1 MIRSSILRFV
11 AMTFFGVFASVA
23 SAQWNTVPPDAVVPD
38 WRSEVPIAVHPDTSL
53 VNLYERAWEIASG
66 RVRRGPEGMVAS
78 PYLDENCY
86 DDQIWIWDGCFMV
99 MFSKYAPNA
108 FPGKETLMNYYA
120 PIHDGAPSPLRIHLR
135 DNPPLF
141 AWVEKEN
148 YLFTGDTAQ
157 IDMVVR
163 DKRYL
168 QKHYDYF
175 NSLQCGE
182 RNDELSTQPIR
193 ITVRRDSLGEIIGY
207 SWHGGASGMDNT
219 PRGRDCGGYQG
230 ALWIDAISQQAL
242 AATNIAELCRLRGD
256 TAQASAWQKE
266 FERLRK
272 VVNDRYWDERDGYYY
287 DVNLATGEPSRVMTP
302 ASFWAMLAG
311 IPDSTQASRMVER
324 LRSEA
329 FMGGE
334 RPWNSLSRSDQDFD
348 SVTGNYWRG
357 GIWLPI
363 VYMGSKAL
371 ERYGYCELADS
382 LAEKVVRM
390 QARIYEQ
397 TEPHTIWECYS
408 PVADEPS
415 TEHGHRVRQE
425 FCGWSALGPISLFI
439 ENIMGFRKADALSRT
454 LTWDIKASN
463 GTHGL
468 RRLRFGD
475 VETSLVYDAPTN
487 SIAVSAN
494 RPYTLVARGR
504 SIPVAAGEST
514 ISL

>member
-1 MIRSSILRFV
+1 
-11 AMTFFGVFASVA
+11 MTFFGVFASVA

-230 ALWIDAISQQAL
+230 ALWIDTISQQAL
-242 AATNIAELCRLRGD
+242 AD
-256 TAQASAWQKE
+256 
-266 FERLRK
+266 RK
-272 VVNDRYWDERDGYYY
+272 SVV
-287 DVNLATGEPSRVMTP
+287 
-302 ASFWAMLAG
+302 
-311 IPDSTQASRMVER
+311 
-324 LRSEA
+324 
-329 FMGGE
+329 
-334 RPWNSLSRSDQDFD
+334 
-348 SVTGNYWRG
+348 
-357 GIWLPI
+357 
-363 VYMGSKAL
+363 
-371 ERYGYCELADS
+371 
-382 LAEKVVRM
+382 
-390 QARIYEQ
+390 
-397 TEPHTIWECYS
+397 
-408 PVADEPS
+408 
-415 TEHGHRVRQE
+415 
-425 FCGWSALGPISLFI
+425 
-439 ENIMGFRKADALSRT
+439 
-454 LTWDIKASN
+454 
-463 GTHGL
+463 
-468 RRLRFGD
+468 
-475 VETSLVYDAPTN
+475 
-487 SIAVSAN
+487 
-494 RPYTLVARGR
+494 
-504 SIPVAAGEST
+504 
-514 ISL
+514 

>member
-1 MIRSSILRFV
+1 
-11 AMTFFGVFASVA
+11 
-23 SAQWNTVPPDAVVPD
+23 
-38 WRSEVPIAVHPDTSL
+38 
-53 VNLYERAWEIASG
+53 
-66 RVRRGPEGMVAS
+66 
-78 PYLDENCY
+78 
-86 DDQIWIWDGCFMV
+86 
-99 MFSKYAPNA
+99 
-108 FPGKETLMNYYA
+108 
-120 PIHDGAPSPLRIHLR
+120 
-135 DNPPLF
+135 
-141 AWVEKEN
+141 
-148 YLFTGDTAQ
+148 
-157 IDMVVR
+157 
-163 DKRYL
+163 
-168 QKHYDYF
+168 
-175 NSLQCGE
+175 
-182 RNDELSTQPIR
+182 
-193 ITVRRDSLGEIIGY
+193 
-207 SWHGGASGMDNT
+207 
-219 PRGRDCGGYQG
+219 
-230 ALWIDAISQQAL
+230 
-242 AATNIAELCRLRGD
+242 
-256 TAQASAWQKE
+256 
-266 FERLRK
+266 
-272 VVNDRYWDERDGYYY
+272 
-287 DVNLATGEPSRVMTP
+287 
-302 ASFWAMLAG
+302 
-311 IPDSTQASRMVER
+311 MVER

-425 FCGWSALGPISLFI
+425 FCGWSAYSISLFI

-475 VETSLVYDAPTN
+475 VETSLIYDATTN

-504 SIPVAAGEST
+504 SIPVAAYEST

>member
-1 MIRSSILRFV
+1 
-11 AMTFFGVFASVA
+11 
-23 SAQWNTVPPDAVVPD
+23 
-38 WRSEVPIAVHPDTSL
+38 
-53 VNLYERAWEIASG
+53 
-66 RVRRGPEGMVAS
+66 
-78 PYLDENCY
+78 
-86 DDQIWIWDGCFMV
+86 
-99 MFSKYAPNA
+99 
-108 FPGKETLMNYYA
+108 
-120 PIHDGAPSPLRIHLR
+120 
-135 DNPPLF
+135 
-141 AWVEKEN
+141 
-148 YLFTGDTAQ
+148 
-157 IDMVVR
+157 
-163 DKRYL
+163 
-168 QKHYDYF
+168 
-175 NSLQCGE
+175 
-182 RNDELSTQPIR
+182 
-193 ITVRRDSLGEIIGY
+193 
-207 SWHGGASGMDNT
+207 
-219 PRGRDCGGYQG
+219 
-230 ALWIDAISQQAL
+230 
-242 AATNIAELCRLRGD
+242 
-256 TAQASAWQKE
+256 
-266 FERLRK
+266 
-272 VVNDRYWDERDGYYY
+272 
-287 DVNLATGEPSRVMTP
+287 
-302 ASFWAMLAG
+302 
-311 IPDSTQASRMVER
+311 MVER

-475 VETSLVYDAPTN
+475 VETSLIYDATTN
-487 SIAVSAN
+487 SIAGSQPTLYPRTGP
-494 RPYTLVARGR
+494 RPKHTR
-504 SIPVAAGEST
+504 SHGEST